1 MKTTIHTRAMQGLSI
16 REAEKDSG
24 YIGVLEG
31 HAAVFNSDSLE
42 FAGYGKPWVERI
54 APGAFKRTLAEQP
67 DVKALWS
74 HRADSILARAPDT
87 LKISE
92 DATGLRVE
100 ICLIDTQQNRD
111 VLASV
116 RAKLVDSMSFGFS
129 ARSVKWEEGK
139 ERDIRTL
146 LDVDL
151 FEVSPVVWPA
161 YPDTAISARSAA
173 SFRSQDGTA
182 ELKAIAEERD
192 QHFATARKST
202 EDATAAI
209 RDAVRGTALR
219 FL

>member
-1 MKTTIHTRAMQGLSI
+1 MKSTFHTAAMRALSF
-16 REAEKDSG
+16 REAAKDSG
-24 YIGVLEG
+24 FIGVLEG

-54 APGAFKRTLAEQP
+54 APGAFKRTLTEQP

-74 HRADSILARAPDT
+74 HRADAILARSPDT
-87 LKISE
+87 LKLSE

-100 ICLIDTQQNRD
+100 ISLIDTQQNRD
-111 VLASV
+111 VLASI

-139 ERDIRTL
+139 EQDVRTL

-151 FEVSPVVWPA
+151 FEVSAVVWPA
-161 YPDTAISARSAA
+161 YPGTSVSARSAMLTLGNDA
-173 SFRSQDGTA
+173 SSETR
-182 ELKAIAEERD
+182 AISEERET
-192 QHFATARKST
+192 HFAKSADAIKAADEARLT
-202 EDATAAI
+202 TI
-209 RDAVRGTALR
+209 RGMAVR

>member
-1 MKTTIHTRAMQGLSI
+1 MKTICTRALHGLSV
-16 REAEKDSG
+16 REAEKESG
-24 YIGVLEG
+24 FIGILEG
-31 HAAVFNSDSLE
+31 HAAVFDSDSLA
-42 FAGYGKPWVERI
+42 FDGYGKPWVERI
-54 APGAFKRTLAEQP
+54 QRGAFSRTLKEQP

-74 HRADSILARAPDT
+74 HRSDAILARSPDT
-87 LKISE
+87 LSLAE
-92 DATGLRVE
+92 DDRGLRVE
-100 ICLIDTQQNRD
+100 IKLIDTQQNRD

-139 ERDIRTL
+139 ERDVRTL

-173 SFRSQDGTA
+173 SFRSNDGTA

-192 QHFATARKST
+192 NHFATARKSS
-202 EDATAAI
+202 EDATGATL
-209 RDAVRGTALR
+209 TALR
-219 FL
+219 GRALGLS

>member
-1 MKTTIHTRAMQGLSI
+1 MKTIQTRTLHGLTV
-16 REAEKDSG
+16 REAANGSG
-24 YIGVLEG
+24 YIGILEG

-74 HRADSILARAPDT
+74 HRADAILARSPGT
-87 LKISE
+87 LSLSE
-92 DATGLRVE
+92 DDKGLRVE
-100 ICLIDTQQNRD
+100 IKLIDTQQNKD

-116 RAKLVDSMSFGFS
+116 RAGLVDSMSFGFS

-139 ERDIRTL
+139 ERDVRTL

-173 SFRSQDGTA
+173 SFRSNDGTA

-202 EDATAAI
+202 EDATAAT
-209 RDAVRGTALR
+209 RDAIRGMALR
-219 FL
+219 CL